1 MTIRSKIFP
10 KHSKKQPPQ
19 VRVTETVSA
28 TVSVTH
34 YHPVTPEAELAKWQE
49 VLETLGE
56 TPNPSSQ
63 EALAREV
70 IRKHL
75 RDLRKRTRETG
86 KRD

>member
-28 TVSVTH
+28 TVSITH
-34 YHPVTPEAELAKWQE
+34 YDLTPEAELAKWEQA
-49 VLETLGE
+49 LETLGD
-56 TPNPSSQ
+56 TPNPSPQ

-75 RDLRKRTRETG
+75 RDLRKRVR
-86 KRD
+86 KSN

>member
-56 TPNPSSQ
+56 THNPSSQ

-75 RDLRKRTRETG
+75 RDLRKRARETG
-86 KRD
+86 

>member
-1 MTIRSKIFP
+1 MTIRSKIFT
-10 KHSKKQPPQ
+10 KHSKQNPPQ

-34 YHPVTPEAELAKWQE
+34 YHPVTPEAELAKWEE

-75 RDLRKRTRETG
+75 RDLRKRARETG

>member
-28 TVSVTH
+28 TVSITH
-34 YHPVTPEAELAKWQE
+34 YDLSPESEELEKWE
-49 VLETLGE
+49 LVLKTLSK
-56 TPNPSSQ
+56 TPNPSPQ
-63 EALAREV
+63 EALARETV
-70 IRKHL
+70 GKKIRE
-75 RDLRKRTRETG
+75 LRKRIKSTG